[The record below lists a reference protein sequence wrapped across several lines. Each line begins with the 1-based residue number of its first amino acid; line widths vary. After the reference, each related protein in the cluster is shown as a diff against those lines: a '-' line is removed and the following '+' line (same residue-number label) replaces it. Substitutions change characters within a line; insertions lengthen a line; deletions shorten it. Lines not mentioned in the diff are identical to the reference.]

1 MALNR
6 DGTKTKKTVTI
17 SREIFSHFCAVA
29 HCYVAQMMIYLK
41 AAGRQASKKERALNN
56 FIILSIFFGAGGRRG
71 LKKCVFM

>member
-6 DGTKTKKTVTI
+6 DGTKNKLKKTVTI

-41 AAGRQASKKERALNN
+41 AAGKQARESSE
-56 FIILSIFFGAGGRRG
+56 
-71 LKKCVFM
+71 